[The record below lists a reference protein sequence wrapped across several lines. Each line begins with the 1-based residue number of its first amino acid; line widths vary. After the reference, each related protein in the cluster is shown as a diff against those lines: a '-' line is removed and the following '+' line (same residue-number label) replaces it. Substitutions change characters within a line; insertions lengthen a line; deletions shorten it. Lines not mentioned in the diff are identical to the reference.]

1 VKNNERIEKSTGAN
15 RKNYKKGIEMERTKG
30 RLVGETKA

>member
-1 VKNNERIEKSTGAN
+1 VKNNERKEKGTAAKRN
-15 RKNYKKGIEMERTKG
+15 NYKKGIEMGRTTG